1 MDRNK
6 LCYETPRTE
15 SVALRFEGIICQ
27 SGDPL
32 GTNGFPSYT
41 GFNNEEEW

>member
-15 SVALRFEGIICQ
+15 AISLRFEGIICQ
-27 SGDPL
+27 SGDEDE
-32 GTNGFPSYT
+32 NVR
-41 GFNNEEEW
+41 FNKPFNTEEEW